1 MAFDAG
7 GEGDVA
13 AGTGSV
19 DRTHAEFVVLLGMR
33 EYAEYLRR
41 IVFDVRKI
49 GITDIMK
56 TQIESSSVAEIMQI
70 LGVR

>member
-33 EYAEYLRR
+33 EYAECLRR

-49 GITDIMK
+49 GK
-56 TQIESSSVAEIMQI
+56 N
-70 LGVR
+70 

>member
-19 DRTHAEFVVLLGMR
+19 DRTQAELVGVLGMR
-33 EYAEYLRR
+33 EYAERSRR

-49 GITDIMK
+49 GITEIMK
-56 TQIESSSVAEIMQI
+56 IQTESSSVAQIKQI